1 MINNKLF
8 YKYQRIENDDGNH
21 TIENLS
27 NNQFYFNE
35 PTKFN
40 DPFDCKVN
48 YFYQGKEGDWIK
60 FLKKEGNDPTQIKK
74 DIKSKIDDGIL
85 ENEGDLIIFHPTPA
99 KKNNFLHGDI
109 HKKNLPKVCCFTETD
124 DNILMWSHYADNHQ
138 GICLRFRSDKA
149 LDGYFL
155 ILNSTSEPCQIP
167 FIKIEYKENLPPIV
181 NMFDEDRDETLV
193 KFLLTKYSDW
203 KYEKEYR
210 MLLYENELE
219 GGTIRYE
226 KEDLEGITFGLKM
239 KPENVKLIYNS
250 IDKNYLKAGIDVNF
264 YEAKEIR
271 GKYNLKIEKINDINS
286 YLEDLG

>member
-1 MINNKLF
+1 M
-8 YKYQRIENDDGNH
+8 RWE
-21 TIENLS
+21 
-27 NNQFYFNE
+27 
-35 PTKFN
+35 
-40 DPFDCKVN
+40 
-48 YFYQGKEGDWIK
+48 IK
-60 FLKKEGNDPTQIKK
+60 REL
-74 DIKSKIDDGIL
+74 
-85 ENEGDLIIFHPTPA
+85 
-99 KKNNFLHGDI
+99 
-109 HKKNLPKVCCFTETD
+109 
-124 DNILMWSHYADNHQ
+124 LMWSHYADNHQ

>member
-8 YKYQRIENDDGNH
+8 YKYQRIENDDSNY

-27 NNQFYFNE
+27 KNQFYFND

-48 YFYQGKEGDWIK
+48 YIYRGKEEHWVGWLTKAGFDPNNVCFEKEGDI
-60 FLKKEGNDPTQIKK
+60 FTFDPKN
-74 DIKSKIDDGIL
+74 
-85 ENEGDLIIFHPTPA
+85 ENHRCHESL
-99 KKNNFLHGDI
+99 LHGDS
-109 HKKNLPKVCCFTETD
+109 HKKYLPRVCCFSETD
-124 DNILMWSHYADNHQ
+124 DNILMWSHYADSHQ
-138 GICLRFRSDKA
+138 GICLRFRSNKA

-155 ILNSTSEPCQIP
+155 TLNSTSETSPIP
-167 FIKIEYKENLPPIV
+167 FIKIEYKEDLPPIA
-181 NMFDEDRDETLV
+181 NMFDENRDESLV

-210 MLLYENELE
+210 MLLFENELE

-239 KPENVKLIYNS
+239 KAENVERIYNT
-250 IDKNYLKAGIDVNF
+250 IDENYLKAGIEVNF
-264 YEAKEIR
+264 YEAKEIK
-271 GKYNLKIEKINDINS
+271 GKYNLKIEKINDIHS